1 MGKTISNHIYDI
13 YKYCAI
19 AALIAGI
26 LILCFAPRN
35 SATNAYAKN
44 ADGTEVTYEAIA
56 LSVKVVDSA
65 ANKQAKEVEAPTET
79 ASVISQAEPEATEET
94 ETEVPTQ
101 PVKEPDYHNR
111 YAGIVPSI
119 SDSDRDILVRL
130 VYHESRGIGG
140 EAVMETVLNRMLDDE
155 FPDTVE
161 GVVYQKNQFEPAKGL
176 YTYPIKEPDSYA
188 LCEEV
193 VEKVLSADY
202 EPILPSYYLYFNNF
216 GADSNDY
223 EWHGGNVFY
232 GYPA

>member
-1 MGKTISNHIYDI
+1 MEKSISNHNYDI
-13 YKYCAI
+13 FKHFAI
-19 AALIAGI
+19 AALIFGI
-26 LILCFAPRN
+26 LILCLAPSH
-35 SATNAYAKN
+35 SASSANAKGAEK
-44 ADGTEVTYEAIA
+44 ADVTYEAVILTA
-56 LSVKVVDSA
+56 KVVDSS
-65 ANKQAKEVEAPTET
+65 ANKQAQEVEAPTET
-79 ASVISQAEPEATEET
+79 ASEINQAQPEATEET
-94 ETEVPTQ
+94 ETEVPTP

-111 YAGIVPSI
+111 YAGIIPSI

-216 GADSNDY
+216 GADSDDY

>member
-1 MGKTISNHIYDI
+1 MIN
-13 YKYCAI
+13 
-19 AALIAGI
+19 
-26 LILCFAPRN
+26 
-35 SATNAYAKN
+35 
-44 ADGTEVTYEAIA
+44 
-56 LSVKVVDSA
+56 
-65 ANKQAKEVEAPTET
+65 
-79 ASVISQAEPEATEET
+79 QAEPEATEET

-232 GYPA
+232 GYLA

>member
-1 MGKTISNHIYDI
+1 MEKSISNHNYDI
-13 YKYCAI
+13 FKHFAI
-19 AALIAGI
+19 VALIFGI
-26 LILCFAPRN
+26 LILCLASN
-35 SATNAYAKN
+35 HSAGSANAKDTDK
-44 ADGTEVTYEAIA
+44 ADVTYEAVILTA
-56 LSVKVVDSA
+56 KVVDSS
-65 ANKQAKEVEAPTET
+65 ANNQA
-79 ASVISQAEPEATEET
+79 QPEATEET
-94 ETEVPTQ
+94 ETEVPALS
-101 PVKEPDYHNR
+101 VKEPDYHNR
-111 YAGIVPSI
+111 YAGIIPSI

-202 EPILPSYYLYFNNF
+202 GPILPSYYLYFNNF
-216 GADSNDY
+216 GADSDDY